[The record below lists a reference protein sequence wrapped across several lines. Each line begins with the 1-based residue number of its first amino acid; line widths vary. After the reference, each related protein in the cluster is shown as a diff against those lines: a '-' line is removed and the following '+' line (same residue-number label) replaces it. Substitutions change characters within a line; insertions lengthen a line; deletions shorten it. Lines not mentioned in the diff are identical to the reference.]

1 MNKMNLYLTKRL
13 LKYTFLSFLTFL
25 ILSCTKNSKPVEYY
39 MLDAS
44 VGIDN
49 NQTLKGD
56 EGPMIGLGPIRLPE
70 YLDRFQMVVA
80 VSENK
85 YKLIDGHRWAEKLD
99 QNISLA
105 LFKTLPAQLGTDR
118 MIRYPWPQR
127 PGVDFQVKIDIL
139 ELNIDQDGRSQ
150 LVAQWLIKSKD
161 KTILN
166 KRSTFT
172 AQASTTDIDKMVQA
186 QSECLTKL
194 GQEVA
199 VNLRPLLK

>member
-1 MNKMNLYLTKRL
+1 MKLCPIKSI
-13 LKYTFLSFLTFL
+13 LKYLFLSCSIFL
-25 ILSCTKNSKPVEYY
+25 ILSCAKSSKPVEYY

-105 LFKTLPAQLGTDR
+105 LFKTLPTQLGTDR

-139 ELNIDQDGRSQ
+139 ELNIDQDGQSQ
-150 LVAQWLIKSKD
+150 LVAQWSIKSKD
-161 KTILN
+161 ETILN

-194 GQEVA
+194 GQEIV
-199 VNLRPLLK
+199 VNLKPLLK